1 MAPQPSHDQNLLER
15 LNALKKSSIHLD
27 PSKPTPT
34 TPAIPTPHASDRDSD
49 LSARL
54 RNLRSAASAA
64 SPSPSPS
71 PAPAS
76 ASPPG
81 AGSRPSQ
88 PGAALATPT
97 YPPKTQPITD
107 NHDFHSTPDSHAPD
121 GARDVQSD
129 DPILAALNSEDKSL
143 DELLAELGGSGGD
156 EFSWNP
162 DPDAEEGEEIK
173 ALLREARENLPDVP
187 RETREKKAA
196 GRAKGK
202 GSGEYLTRDLD
213 MSAFKEEEDDD
224 DAGEEE
230 KDEHER
236 DSKATRDREAEEII
250 ARMLDEV
257 SLEKRDA
264 EPESEAAEPIL
275 PEKTSSEPNRP
286 GDGGAP
292 SSLDLPSTPSTL
304 LSPASKPS
312 EDDAFAA
319 SIAARMAALSNP
331 LNLPAVPTFHPS
343 SQPKPAPKK
352 LFTDAEI
359 DSWCVICQDDATL
372 KCHGCE
378 GDLYCARCW
387 KEGHLG
393 ESAGREER
401 GHAWVRLAKG
411 GK

>member
-1 MAPQPSHDQNLLER
+1 MAPQPTHDQNLLER

-27 PSKPTPT
+27 PSKPPPT
-34 TPAIPTPHASDRDSD
+34 TSAIPTPHASDRDSD

-54 RNLRSAASAA
+54 RNLRNAASAA

-81 AGSRPSQ
+81 AGPRPPQ

-97 YPPKTQPITD
+97 FPPEAQPITD
-107 NHDFHSTPDSHAPD
+107 NHDFHSIPDSPAPC
-121 GARDVQSD
+121 GAKDEQSD

-187 RETREKKAA
+187 RETKEKKTA

-213 MSAFKEEEDDD
+213 MSVFKEEDDD
-224 DAGEEE
+224 DADEE

-236 DSKATRDREAEEII
+236 DSKETRDREAEEII

-257 SLEKRDA
+257 SLEKGDT
-264 EPESEAAEPIL
+264 ETESEAL
-275 PEKTSSEPNRP
+275 PEKTSSESARS
-286 GDGGAP
+286 GDRGTQ

-304 LSPASKPS
+304 LPSASKPS

-331 LNLPAVPTFHPS
+331 LNLPAVPSFHPS
-343 SQPKPAPKK
+343 SQPKPSQKK
-352 LFTDAEI
+352 VFTDAEI
-359 DSWCVICQDDATL
+359 DSWCVICQDDATV

-401 GHAWVRLAKG
+401 GHAWVRLGKG